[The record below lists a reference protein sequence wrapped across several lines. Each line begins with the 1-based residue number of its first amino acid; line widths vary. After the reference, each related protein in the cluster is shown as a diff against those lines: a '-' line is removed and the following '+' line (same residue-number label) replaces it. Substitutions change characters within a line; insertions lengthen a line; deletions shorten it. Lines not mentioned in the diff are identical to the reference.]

1 MKSLASDMLEKIK
14 ELRNLANETSK
25 RLEEGGLSIT
35 NIPKEQLFNYNIKS
49 IIDSI
54 EALLRNE
61 PSEKPILRLEKEIPD
76 VHTNIKKLQATPQGK
91 TNSTALSRIKEVI
104 EYIEQNYKRL

>member
-1 MKSLASDMLEKIK
+1 MRSLASDMLERIK
-14 ELRNLANETSK
+14 ELRNVGSETSK
-25 RLEEGGLSIT
+25 KLERDGISIT

-61 PSEKPILRLEKEIPD
+61 PSEKPILRLEKEFPD
-76 VHTNIKKLQATPQGK
+76 AHVNLKKLQETPQGR
-91 TNSTALSRIKEVI
+91 TNAEALLRIKDI
-104 EYIEQNYKRL
+104 INQIEQNYKRL